1 MSPDLFQKFEERA
14 SRSYGTTKFL
24 IDAYMRGVEDVLR
37 LIPEDKTEIVDHIK
51 RILLTES

>member
-51 RILLTES
+51 RIMLTES